1 MEKLA
6 DVDNYKLKWT
16 LDSLVLHDHLML
28 TIIKLCITVTVMRTV
43 NKMQLLMEGVI
54 INGTMEGFLR

>member
-1 MEKLA
+1 M
-6 DVDNYKLKWT
+6 D